1 MALNKIYTRI
11 NWEDY
16 PSENTDLDAYN
27 LNQMDSAIDA
37 LDNRIISQDA
47 LKVNKSEINANIAD
61 WTMDETTGIITI
73 TKYNG
78 EKIIFDLN
86 IEKIPVGFSMSDDG
100 IITMTTEDGTQFT
113 ADIGSMIPVLTFED
127 SATIAVSVTGTGK
140 NKTYSFSIK
149 TGSVTDDM
157 LQPNYLADIRVESAN
172 ASAYAQSAN
181 AKSVLAES
189 YAIGGTGTREG
200 EDTDNAKYYME
211 QAKLQTGG
219 IPTKVSE
226 LENDAGYITK
236 KVSDLTN
243 YYDKN
248 TVDKKI
254 DAIPKTDLTNYL
266 TKTGDGSNLTAAF
279 EEATTL
285 EELTTGEKLS
295 SIFGKLKL
303 AVKNLKSLI
312 SLIGTTDISTIGDG
326 TITGGL
332 NDVNGKLE
340 MNIEQKTG
348 QYKNQKLNKNV
359 TVCSITLTPGLWLI
373 IGYIDGNIS
382 SDFIYN
388 NTLFDQTVRESMFG
402 GGGSINV
409 ILRGITTTTTANLST
424 YDFVNV
430 TSDLTYRGTLTA
442 ICLKPYL

>member
-1 MALNKIYTRI
+1 MALNKVYTRI

-47 LKVNKSEINANIAD
+47 LKVDKSAINGNIAD
-61 WTMDETTGIITI
+61 WTMDETTGVITI

-78 EKIIFDLN
+78 EKVIFDLN
-86 IEKIPVGFSMSDDG
+86 IEKIPVEFSMSDDG
-100 IITMTTEDGTQFT
+100 IITMTTEDGTQFK

-149 TGSVTDDM
+149 TGSVTDAM

-226 LENDAGYITK
+226 LENDAEYITK
-236 KVSDLTN
+236 DVDNLTN
-243 YYDKN
+243 YYDKTTTDQKLAN
-248 TVDKKI
+248 I
-254 DAIPKTDLTNYL
+254 DLTDYL
-266 TKTGDGSNLTAAF
+266 KKTGDASN
-279 EEATTL
+279 TTVTFI
-285 EELTTGEKLS
+285 EPTELTQPTAGEKLGG
-295 SIFGKLKL
+295 IIGKVSL
-303 AVKNLKSLI
+303 AIKNIKTLI
-312 SLIGTTDISTIGDG
+312 TLIGNTDISSIGNG
-326 TITGGL
+326 TVTGAIS
-332 NDVNGKLE
+332 DVNGKLKSVDYD
-340 MNIEQKTG
+340 ITFPSG
-348 QYKNQKLNKNV
+348 V
-359 TVCSITLTPGLWLI
+359 TTDFVHCKRT
-373 IGYIDGNIS
+373 GNIV
-382 SDFIYN
+382 DFGFRI
-388 NTLFDQTVRESMFG
+388 LS
-402 GGGSINV
+402 GSIPYGSPLATLPADLHPKYNILIPSQYLVINDVASTGNV
-409 ILRGITTTTTANLST
+409 SLMYNGSIFHEYSAT
-424 YDFVNV
+424 
-430 TSDLTYRGTLTA
+430 GTLNACVIKGTF
-442 ICLKPYL
+442 II

>member
-1 MALNKIYTRI
+1 MAMNKVYTRI

-47 LKVNKSEINANIAD
+47 IKVDKTTINDKIAG

-78 EKIIFDLN
+78 EKVIFDLN

-157 LQPNYLADIRVESAN
+157 MQPNYLADIRVESAN

-211 QAKLQTGG
+211 QAKQQTGG

-243 YYDKN
+243 YYDKT
-248 TVDKKI
+248 TVDEKI

-279 EEATTL
+279 EEATNL

-312 SLIGTTDISTIGDG
+312 GIIGTTDISTIGDG

-332 NDVNGKLE
+332 SDVNGKLE
-340 MNIEQKTG
+340 FMSDTNFKINIENDTLCIRC
-348 QYKNQKLNKNV
+348 YKNNNHFYELEADANQISLYSVIGTEWTKL
-359 TVCSITLTPGLWLI
+359 WQ
-373 IGYIDGNIS
+373 ID
-382 SDFIYN
+382 
-388 NTLFDQTVRESMFG
+388 
-402 GGGSINV
+402 
-409 ILRGITTTTTANLST
+409 
-424 YDFVNV
+424 
-430 TSDLTYRGTLTA
+430 
-442 ICLKPYL
+442 K

>member
-1 MALNKIYTRI
+1 MALNKVYTRI

-16 PSENTDLDAYN
+16 PSENTDIDEIN
-27 LNQMDSAIDA
+27 LNKMDSAIDA

-47 LKVNKSEINANIAD
+47 LKVDKSAINGNIAD
-61 WTMDETTGIITI
+61 WTMDETTGVITI

-78 EKIIFDLN
+78 EKVIFDLN

-172 ASAYAQSAN
+172 AFAYAQSAN
-181 AKSVLAES
+181 AKYLLAES
-189 YAIGGTGTREG
+189 YAVGGTGTREG

-211 QAKLQTGG
+211 QAKQQTGG

-236 KVSDLTN
+236 SVFDLEN
-243 YYDKN
+243 YYDKTN
-248 TVDKKI
+248 IDKKI
-254 DAIPKTDLTNYL
+254 DEIPKTDLTNYL
-266 TKTGDGSNLTAAF
+266 TKTGDSSNLTAVF

-312 SLIGTTDISTIGDG
+312 GLIGTTDISTIGDG

-332 NDVNGKLE
+332 SDVNGKL
-340 MNIEQKTG
+340 NNFCQ
-348 QYKNQKLNKNV
+348 
-359 TVCSITLTPGLWLI
+359 
-373 IGYIDGNIS
+373 
-382 SDFIYN
+382 FYN
-388 NTLFDQTVRESMFG
+388 
-402 GGGSINV
+402 
-409 ILRGITTTTTANLST
+409 ST
-424 YDFVNV
+424 
-430 TSDLTYRGTLTA
+430 GTLGVA
-442 ICLKPYL
+442 LKEYSVNFVLKSPFILIVGASTGAYLVLGYCGTSGYYAGIATEITGSNKLFTFYANNRGNAPSFSEK

>member
-1 MALNKIYTRI
+1 MALNKVYTRI

-47 LKVNKSEINANIAD
+47 LKVDKSAINGNIAD
-61 WTMDETTGIITI
+61 WTMDETTGVITI

-113 ADIGSMIPVLTFED
+113 ADIGSMLPVLTFED

-149 TGSVTDDM
+149 TGSVTDAM

-211 QAKLQTGG
+211 QAKQQTGG

-226 LENDAGYITK
+226 LENDVGYIK
-236 KVSDLTN
+236 KTVSDLTN
-243 YYDKN
+243 YYDK
-248 TVDKKI
+248 TSVDKKI
-254 DAIPKTDLTNYL
+254 DAIPKTYLTNYL

-312 SLIGTTDISTIGDG
+312 GLIGTTDISTIGDG

-332 NDVNGKLE
+332 SDVNGKLE
-340 MNIEQKTG
+340 SKIYSIPIKAKESKTITVELYACAMLLVAG
-348 QYKNQKLNKNV
+348 ATMYYFCNGYLIPINV
-359 TVCSITLTPGLWLI
+359 SDSVTMGLSSDYRSITVSNTTEVSNYFLSI
-373 IGYIDGNIS
+373 VAFSDIS
-382 SDFIYN
+382 YTIS
-388 NTLFDQTVRESMFG
+388 
-402 GGGSINV
+402 
-409 ILRGITTTTTANLST
+409 
-424 YDFVNV
+424 
-430 TSDLTYRGTLTA
+430 
-442 ICLKPYL
+442 